1 MKARF
6 YQIVVLFFLFVSLRT
21 YAQDP
26 WIITASNIDANDYYG
41 ISVSNGTI
49 GIISSSEPLK
59 VKEVILAGVYD
70 QYGRGRTNN
79 FLSAFNLLD
88 MNMSIGWQDVNKDNV
103 SNFTQRLD
111 MKKGTFTGSF
121 DLKDIASVSY
131 TYYALRHLPHSV
143 VMEVT
148 VIPKQDTH
156 MVAENVLTTPAAFR
170 DDRLY
175 YNEINP
181 SHAYIP
187 LLTTVAKSPT
197 GEITSV
203 ASNTFLFEEGYGN
216 QPKILHEIRDSNSHL
231 MKFEKPLEKGEKYT
245 FTLIGSLTSSVQSDD
260 PYNQAER
267 MSIYANLQGVDEL
280 KRRHQE
286 EWDKLWKS
294 DITIEGDKQ
303 AQQDIHSML
312 YHLYA
317 FSNQNS
323 EFLLSPMGLS
333 GTGYNGHTFWD
344 TEIWMFPVLLAL
356 QPEIAKNLIE
366 YRYNRLDKAIV
377 NAKNYGYKGAM
388 YPWESA
394 ASGEEETPVWALTG
408 TYEHHITGDIAIAAW
423 QYYTVT
429 QDKEWLRERGWDI
442 LKNTALFWQSRVTPE
457 NAKYAIKNVV
467 CADEWAENVDNN
479 AFTNAVA
486 KLNLEYATKC
496 ANILGY
502 TPDPEWKV
510 ISDNLIFTQMPNGV
524 TKEHDTY
531 NGNNIKQADVNL
543 LAYPL
548 NLITDKKQITK
559 DLEYY
564 QEKVPHSDT
573 PAMTQGIFSLLY
585 SRLGNADKAYHWF
598 KDSYELNT
606 LPPFRVI
613 AETKGGTNP
622 YFITGAGGILQAVIM
637 GFAGVDFTEKGEI
650 KQVSSAMP
658 ANWTKLTIQG
668 LGKDKKTII
677 KQN

>member
-1 MKARF
+1 MRILLFLIFIFF
-6 YQIVVLFFLFVSLRT
+6 YFSSNINLC
-21 YAQDP
+21 AQDP
-26 WIITASNIDANDYYG
+26 WVITAHDINSQNYYG
-41 ISVSNGTI
+41 TSVSNGTI
-49 GIISSSEPLK
+49 GIVSSPEPLK

-70 QYGRGRTNN
+70 HYGRGRTNN
-79 FLSAFNLLD
+79 FLSGFNLLD
-88 MNMSIGWQDVNKDNV
+88 MNLSIGWQDVNKDNI
-103 SNFTQRLD
+103 SNFVQELD
-111 MKKGTFTGSF
+111 MHKGTFTGSF
-121 DLKDIASVSY
+121 DFKDLASVSY
-131 TYYALRHLPHSV
+131 TYYAVRHLPHSV

-148 VIPKQDTH
+148 VKPKQDTYL
-156 MVAENVLTTPAAFR
+156 VAENVLTTPSAYR

-187 LLTTVAKSPT
+187 LLTTIANSPT
-197 GEITSV
+197 GKITSV
-203 ASNTFLFEEGYGN
+203 ASNTFLFEEEHGS
-216 QPKILHEIRDSNSHL
+216 QPKVLHEIRDNNSHL
-231 MKFEKPLEKGEKYT
+231 MKFIKPLKKDKGYT
-245 FTLIGSLTSSVQSDD
+245 FALIGSLTSSVHTTD

-267 MSIYANLQGVDEL
+267 MSIYANLQGLEEL
-280 KRRHQE
+280 RKRHEE
-286 EWDKLWKS
+286 EWSKLWES
-294 DITIEGDKQ
+294 DIIIEGDNQ
-303 AQQDIHSML
+303 AQQDIHNML

-333 GTGYNGHTFWD
+333 GTGYNGHAFWD

-366 YRYNRLDKAIV
+366 YRYNRLDKAID
-377 NAKNYGYKGAM
+377 NAKSYGYKGAK

-394 ASGEEETPVWALTG
+394 ASGEEETPVWALSG

-429 QDKEWLRERGWDI
+429 QDKEWLQQKGWDI
-442 LKNTALFWQSRVTPE
+442 LKNTALFWQSRVTLE
-457 NAKYAIKNVV
+457 NGKYAIKNVV

-486 KLNLEYATKC
+486 KLNLEYATQC

-502 TPDPEWKV
+502 TADPEWKT
-510 ISDNLIFTQMPNGV
+510 IADNLFFTKMSNGV
-524 TKEHDTY
+524 TREHDSY
-531 NGNNIKQADVNL
+531 NGENIKQADVNL

-548 NLITDKKQITK
+548 KIITDTDQIFK

-564 QEKVPHSDT
+564 QTKVPESNT
-573 PAMTQGIFSLLY
+573 PAMTQAIFALLY
-585 SRLGNADKAYHWF
+585 SRLGKTKEAYHWF
-598 KDSYELNT
+598 KDSYESNL

-637 GFAGVDFTEKGEI
+637 GFAGVDFDVNGEI
-650 KQVSSAMP
+650 YQRSSVMP
-658 ANWTKLTIQG
+658 SHWKSLTIKG
-668 LGKDKKTII
+668 IGKDKKTII
-677 KQN
+677 KN